1 MVAIHKA
8 KGFDIILTD
17 SAILVK
23 TNLQV
28 SLLYCDHYG
37 YQCYIDQIRDHLPEI
52 KTFNDLFGF
61 FYHPRT
67 HELIIKTRG
76 VKEQWYL

>member
-28 SLLYCDHYG
+28 SLLYCDHYV
-37 YQCYIDQIRDHLPEI
+37 YQCYIDSIRDHAKEI
-52 KTFNDLFGF
+52 KDYNDLFGY
-61 FYHPRT
+61 FYHPGT
-67 HELIIKTRG
+67 KELIIKMKG

>member
-8 KGFDIILTD
+8 NGFDIILTD
-17 SAILVK
+17 SEILVR

-37 YQCYIDQIRDHLPEI
+37 YQSYMDSIRDHIKDI
-52 KTFNDLFGF
+52 KTFDDLFGF

-67 HELIIKTRG
+67 RELIIKMKG